1 MAPTDRLAEGIYQR
15 VREDILRGHYRP
27 NQRLVEVDIAAE
39 LAASRTPVREA
50 LHRLGSE
57 GLIVRHQRA
66 WLVREFSK
74 VEIQQIYE
82 IRLALE
88 AYATRLTA
96 ERASDADLDGIGA
109 LIDDQLHAQAAA
121 AASRQLLVSVNDRFH
136 GTIVAACG
144 NPRLIETIRHNQTFY
159 FNQRIAG
166 LYSDD
171 QAADSLDEHVVI
183 AAAVRRRAGEKAEAL
198 VRQHV
203 AHALEIIMDRLT

>member
-1 MAPTDRLAEGIYQR
+1 MLADGIYQR
-15 VREDILRGHYRP
+15 VREDILRGRYRP

-74 VEIQQIYE
+74 PEIQQIYE
-82 IRLALE
+82 IRQALE

-96 ERASDADLDGIGA
+96 ERATDEELDVIGA
-109 LIDDQLHAQAAA
+109 LVDEQLRAQAANA
-121 AASRQLLVSVNDRFH
+121 TPRGLLVEVNDRFH

-144 NPRLIETIRHNQTFY
+144 NPRLIETIRRNQTFY
-159 FNQRIAG
+159 FNQQLAG
-166 LYSDD
+166 LYSDE

-183 AAAVRRRAGEKAEAL
+183 AAAVRRRAGERAEAL
-198 VRQHV
+198 VREHV
-203 AHALEIIMDRLT
+203 AHALEVIMDRLI